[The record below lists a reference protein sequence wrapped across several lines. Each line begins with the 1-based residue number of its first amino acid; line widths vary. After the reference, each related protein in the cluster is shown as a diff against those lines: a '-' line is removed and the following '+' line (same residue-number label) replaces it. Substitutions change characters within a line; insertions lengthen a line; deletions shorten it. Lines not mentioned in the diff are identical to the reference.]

1 MNKLVIRQVNGQ
13 AMLQEVILERTSP
26 DGGLRTVGVI
36 RQRPATMAEVRM
48 AAAGYSGLLRY
59 EVLPLSDRLAARRSV
74 SGRWCLKSTLAH
86 ST

>member
-13 AMLQEVILERTSP
+13 AMLQEVCLGYTAPGHLSTI
-26 DGGLRTVGVI
+26 GII

-59 EVLPLSDRLAARRSV
+59 EVLPLSDRLAARRAV
-74 SGRWCLKSTLAH
+74 SGRGA
-86 ST
+86 

>member
-1 MNKLVIRQVNGQ
+1 MTKLRVKQVNGQ

-48 AAAGYSGLLRY
+48 AAAGYGGLLRY
-59 EVLPLSDRLAARRSV
+59 EVLPLSDRLAARRAV
-74 SGRWCLKSTLAH
+74 SGQGCLKSTISV